1 MIRRLLR
8 FFDEAHEQA
17 GWLVIVSSLVLL
29 SALVVALLYGQPV
42 PWQAL
47 AVPAA
52 LVAVGLLTLLGVQYY
67 RGLRLGRF
75 SISGDAPR
83 EDQDEPRRDQ

>member
-17 GWLVIVSSLVLL
+17 GWLVIVCSLGLL

-67 RGLRLGRF
+67 RGLHLGRF
-75 SISGDAPR
+75 SISGDAQ
-83 EDQDEPRRDQ
+83 EDEHEPRRDQ